1 MKKIL
6 YAVTN
11 RTEDETDFYQK
22 IEESLKGGVRILQL
36 REKQVSEEF
45 FLKEAL
51 EVKALCKKYAVPL
64 VINDNLKIA
73 LSCGADG
80 IHVGE
85 NDLSVSEIRKC
96 AHGLMIGATAK
107 TLSRALNAEREGA
120 DYLGVGAVFPS
131 PTKKDAVPVTME
143 MLQEICFSVKIPV
156 YAIGGITKE
165 NVSQIRVA
173 NLGGVAVSSALFSA
187 ENVQAA
193 ARELCEKLEE
203 L

>member
-11 RTEDETDFYQK
+11 RKENETDFYQK
-22 IEESLKGGVRILQL
+22 IEESLKGGVQILQL

-45 FLKEAL
+45 FLREAL
-51 EVKALCKKYAVPL
+51 EVKVLCKKYAVPL

-96 AHGLMIGATAK
+96 APGLMIGATAK
-107 TLSRALNAEREGA
+107 TLSRALIAEREGA

-165 NVSQIRVA
+165 NISQIRVA
-173 NLGGVAVSSALFSA
+173 DLGGVAVSSALFSA

-193 ARELCEKLEE
+193 ARELRKRLEE